1 MPRATC
7 HVSRVAPDGGV
18 VVRSV
23 CDGAGLHLVAVAL
36 SRAVLAL
43 ELVATLHLLCL
54 QPARGQYSTV
64 QYSTVQYSTVQYR
77 DEEDTELPCL
87 SIAVRDKVHAD
98 ILADSLVHGPH
109 FPGYEAEGWESMYVY
124 YLHRHHHPAEL
135 KIFVT
140 SCGHLIL

>member
-1 MPRATC
+1 MPRATW

-54 QPARGQYSTV
+54 QPARGTVQYSAVKYSTV
-64 QYSTVQYSTVQYR
+64 QY
-77 DEEDTELPCL
+77 
-87 SIAVRDKVHAD
+87 
-98 ILADSLVHGPH
+98 
-109 FPGYEAEGWESMYVY
+109 
-124 YLHRHHHPAEL
+124 
-135 KIFVT
+135 
-140 SCGHLIL
+140 

>member
-64 QYSTVQYSTVQYR
+64 QYSTVQYSTVQYSTGTR
-77 DEEDTELPCL
+77 RTL
-87 SIAVRDKVHAD
+87 S
-98 ILADSLVHGPH
+98 
-109 FPGYEAEGWESMYVY
+109 Y
-124 YLHRHHHPAEL
+124 PA
-135 KIFVT
+135 
-140 SCGHLIL
+140 

>member
-1 MPRATC
+1 M
-7 HVSRVAPDGGV
+7 SRVAPDGGV

-64 QYSTVQYSTVQYR
+64 QYR
-77 DEEDTELPCL
+77 DEKDTELPCL